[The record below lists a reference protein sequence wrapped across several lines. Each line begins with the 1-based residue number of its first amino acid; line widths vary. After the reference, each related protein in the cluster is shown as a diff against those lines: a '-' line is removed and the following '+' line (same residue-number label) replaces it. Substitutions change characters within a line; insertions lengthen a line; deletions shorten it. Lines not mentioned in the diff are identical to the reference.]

1 MSVTLTSEERREAV
15 DTIRML
21 AVDAVEKANSG
32 HPGAPMGAAEM
43 VFTLWTEFLRFDP
56 AAPDWENRDR
66 FVLSAGHA
74 SMLLYAL
81 LHLSGYELSLDDL
94 KSFRQWGSRTP
105 GHPEFGHAPGV
116 EVTTGPL
123 GQGFA
128 NGVGI
133 ALAGRLLAARFTAG
147 GWCPIDYRVF
157 GLVSDGDL
165 MEGVAAEAASLAG
178 HLRLG
183 NVIYLYDDNEV
194 TIEGP
199 TRLAFS
205 EDVAKRF
212 ESYGWGTERVDGNDP
227 AAVRAALARAVADTE
242 RPSLI
247 VARTVI
253 GYGSPGK
260 AGTREV
266 HGSPLGAEE
275 AKRTKEAIGWPLEP
289 TFRIPEV
296 ARRVFRERAE
306 EGARAR
312 AAWERRLAGWLREN
326 PEMAERWTAHWERR
340 APADLAERLAEGMA
354 GAAGATRTLSGKII
368 QKAAALAPAL
378 VGGSADLDP
387 STNTAIAAGGSVG
400 PIVDA
405 KEPLD
410 LYRGRTFHFGV
421 REHAMG
427 AVVNGL
433 ALSGAFVP
441 YGSTFL
447 VFSDYMRP
455 AIRLAAISGL
465 PSIFV
470 FTHDSVFLG
479 EDGPTHQPVEHL
491 AALRAIPGLTL
502 FRPADGVETAAAWAW
517 AIRRAEG
524 RLSWR
529 RGGFEHG
536 VGPTLIV
543 LTRQNLPAV
552 ERAPGFS
559 VSDVARG
566 GYTLAD
572 AGGGRPDAVLV
583 ATGSEVW
590 VALAARALLAERG
603 VALRVVS
610 MPCLELFE
618 REPASYRLSV
628 LPAGVRVAA
637 LEAASPL
644 TWHRV
649 AGPEGLILG
658 VERFGASAPY
668 KVIAEKFGFT
678 PQAVAERIAA
688 WLGGGGGAPRR

>member
-1 MSVTLTSEERREAV
+1 MVTMPVSLTPELRREAV
-15 DTIRML
+15 NTIRML

-43 VFTLWTEFLRFDP
+43 AFTLWTEFLRFDP

-81 LHLSGYELSLDDL
+81 LHLSGYDLSMEEI

-105 GHPEFGHAPGV
+105 GHPEFGHAPGI

-133 ALAGRLLAARFTAG
+133 ALAGRMLAARFTAG
-147 GWCPIDYRVF
+147 GWCPASYRVF
-157 GLVSDGDL
+157 GIASDGDL
-165 MEGVAAEAASLAG
+165 MEGVASEAASLAG

-183 NVIYLYDDNEV
+183 NIVFLYDDNEV

-212 ESYGWGTERVDGNDP
+212 ESYGWGTERIDGNDP
-227 AAVRAALARAVADTE
+227 EQVRGALARGVADVE

-247 VARTVI
+247 VARTTI
-253 GYGSPGK
+253 GFGSPAK

-275 AKRTKEAIGWPLEP
+275 AKRTKEALGWPLES
-289 TFRIPEV
+289 TFRVPEAV
-296 ARRVFRERAE
+296 RAIFKECAEHGARERA
-306 EGARAR
+306 
-312 AAWERRLAGWLREN
+312 AWQARLAGWLREN
-326 PEMAERWTAHWERR
+326 PGMAEQWAEHWERR
-340 APADLAERLAEGMA
+340 SPADLAERLADGMA
-354 GAAGATRTLSGKII
+354 GLAGATRTLSGKII
-368 QKAAALAPAL
+368 QKAAALVPAL

-387 STNTAIAAGGSVG
+387 STNTAIHAGGSVG

-410 LYRGRTFHFGV
+410 LYRGRTLHFGV

-427 AVVNGL
+427 SAVNGL
-433 ALSGAFVP
+433 ALSGAFIP
-441 YGSTFL
+441 FGSTFL

-455 AIRLAAISGL
+455 AIRLASISGL

-470 FTHDSVFLG
+470 FTHDSIFLG

-502 FRPADGVETAAAWAW
+502 FRPADGLETAAAWAW

-529 RGGFEHG
+529 TGGFDHG
-536 VGPTLIV
+536 VGPTVIV
-543 LTRQNLPAV
+543 LTRQNLPAI
-552 ERAPGFS
+552 ERPAGLG
-559 VSDVARG
+559 VGATLRG
-566 GYTLAD
+566 GYTLVEATRS
-572 AGGGRPDAVLV
+572 RPDAVLV

-590 VALAARALLAERG
+590 VAVEARKLLAERG
-603 VALRVVS
+603 VSLRVVS

-618 REPASYRLSV
+618 REPEPYRRSV
-628 LPAGVRVAA
+628 LSDGVPVVA
-637 LEAASPL
+637 LEAGSPL

-649 AGPEGLILG
+649 TGPAGLVIGID
-658 VERFGASAPY
+658 RFGASAPY
-668 KVIAEKFGFT
+668 KVLAEKFGFT
-678 PQAVAERIAA
+678 PQDVADRVVL
-688 WLGGGGGAPRR
+688 WLQGRS

>member
-1 MSVTLTSEERREAV
+1 MDE
-15 DTIRML
+15 I
-21 AVDAVEKANSG
+21 KA
-32 HPGAPMGAAEM
+32 
-43 VFTLWTEFLRFDP
+43 
-56 AAPDWENRDR
+56 
-66 FVLSAGHA
+66 
-74 SMLLYAL
+74 
-81 LHLSGYELSLDDL
+81 
-94 KSFRQWGSRTP
+94 FRQWGSRTP

-133 ALAGRLLAARFTAG
+133 ALAGRMLAARFTAG
-147 GWCPIDYRVF
+147 GWSPIDYRVF

-183 NVIYLYDDNEV
+183 NIVYLYDDNEV

-212 ESYGWGTERVDGNDP
+212 DAYGWGTERIDGNDP
-227 AAVRAALARAVADTE
+227 AAVRGALARAVADTE

-253 GYGSPGK
+253 GLGSPGK

-275 AKRTKEAIGWPLEP
+275 AKRTKEALGWPLEP
-289 TFRIPEV
+289 AFRVPDA
-296 ARRVFRERAE
+296 ARRVFEARAAG
-306 EGARAR
+306 GARER
-312 AAWERRLAGWLREN
+312 AAWERRLEGWLAEH
-326 PEMAERWTAHWERR
+326 PERAEAWASHWERR
-340 APADLAERLAEGMA
+340 APADLVDRLAEGMA
-354 GAAGATRTLSGKII
+354 GTAGATRSLSGKII
-368 QKAAALAPAL
+368 QKAAALVPAL

-387 STNTAIAAGGSVG
+387 STNTAIHAGGSVG
-400 PIVDA
+400 PIADG
-405 KEPLD
+405 KDPLD
-410 LYRGRTFHFGV
+410 AYRGRTFHFGV

-427 AVVNGL
+427 SVVNGL

-479 EDGPTHQPVEHL
+479 EDGPTHQPIEHL
-491 AALRAIPGLTL
+491 AALRAIPGLML
-502 FRPADGVETAAAWAW
+502 FRPADGVETAAAWGW
-517 AIRRAEG
+517 AIRRAQG

-536 VGPTLIV
+536 AGPTLIV
-543 LTRQNLPAV
+543 LSRQNLPAV
-552 ERAPGFS
+552 ERAPGLS
-559 VSDVARG
+559 AKDALRG

-572 AGGGRPDAVLV
+572 APGARPDAVLV
-583 ATGSEVW
+583 ATGSEVS
-590 VALAARALLAERG
+590 VALEARALLGERG

-618 REPASYRLSV
+618 REPESYRHAV
-628 LPAGVRVAA
+628 LPPGVRAAA
-637 LEAASPL
+637 LEAGSPL

-649 AGPEGLILG
+649 VGPEGLIVGLD
-658 VERFGASAPY
+658 RFGASAPY
-668 KVIAEKFGFT
+668 KVIAERLGFT
-678 PQAVAERIAA
+678 PRAVADRIAG
-688 WLGGGGGAPRR
+688 WLEGPRGAGARAT